1 MTGGRSSP
9 LTEPNVY
16 GSGELR
22 KFGLLFA
29 GVGAVLASVVWWKDV
44 AWWWIPALGAGLFA
58 LSGLLAPSLLRP
70 VYRPWMAFAGF
81 LGWLNTK
88 ILLTLFFAL
97 VITPVGLVLRLFR
110 RDLLEQRMGTSAESY
125 WKQREDTVTDKSRFE
140 NLF

>member
-1 MTGGRSSP
+1 M
-9 LTEPNVY
+9 TEPTIH
-16 GSGELR
+16 GPGELQ

-29 GVGAVLASVVWWKDV
+29 GVGVVLAGVFWWKEI
-44 AWWWIPALGAGLFA
+44 ALWWIPALGAGLFA
-58 LSGLLAPSLLRP
+58 ASGLLAPSLLRP
-70 VYRPWMAFAGF
+70 VYGPWMAFARF

-110 RDLLEQRMGTSAESY
+110 RDLLEQRTGTDAESY
-125 WKQREDTVTDKSRFE
+125 WKRREDTVTDKSRLE